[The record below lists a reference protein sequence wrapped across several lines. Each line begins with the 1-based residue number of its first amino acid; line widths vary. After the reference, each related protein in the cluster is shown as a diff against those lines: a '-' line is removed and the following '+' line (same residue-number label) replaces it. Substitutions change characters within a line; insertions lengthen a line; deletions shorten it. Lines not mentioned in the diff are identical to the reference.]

1 MHRIIR
7 VIALALVAGALAAG
21 CSDDPTTPAASSLS
35 LAKKSAAAEVPSF
48 PGADAFVDE
57 VTNPYLSFEKG
68 KIFTYEGETD
78 EGIETTVD
86 EVTNLKKTVMGI
98 DVTVVHDQV
107 FLNGELIEDTFD
119 WYAQDEDG
127 NVWYFG
133 EDTKEIENG
142 EVVST
147 HGSWEAGINGEP
159 GIVMLAEPF
168 RGATYSQEDAPD
180 IAEDM
185 GKVKNLDADVEIGF
199 GSFDGALQILEWTPL
214 EPGVREYKYYVAG
227 VGLVL
232 EVGKGGEKLELIEI
246 E

>member
-1 MHRIIR
+1 MHHILRITT
-7 VIALALVAGALAAG
+7 LALLAVAIAAG
-21 CSDDPTTPAASSLS
+21 CNNQSSPSSPTS
-35 LAKKSAAAEVPSF
+35 LATFKKGGAEVPSF

-57 VTNPYLSFEKG
+57 VTNPYLSFERG
-68 KIFTYEGETD
+68 KIFRYEVELD

-86 EVTNLKKTVMGI
+86 EVTNLKKTVMGV

-107 FLNGELIEDTFD
+107 FLNDELIEDTFD

-133 EDTKEIENG
+133 EDTKEYLPGG
-142 EVVST
+142 EVST
-147 HGSWEAGINGEP
+147 HGSWEAGINGDP
-159 GIVMLAEPF
+159 GIVMLAEPVK
-168 RGATYSQEDAPD
+168 GAQYQQEDAPD

-185 GKVKNLDADVEIGF
+185 ARVKSLSESVVVEYGA
-199 GSFDGALQILEWTPL
+199 FDGCLQILEWTPL
-214 EPGVREYKYYVAG
+214 EPGVREYKYYKAG

-232 EVGKGGEKLELIEI
+232 ETGKGERLELIEI

>member
-1 MHRIIR
+1 MHRTI
-7 VIALALVAGALAAG
+7 VISILVLGVIALAAG
-21 CSDDPTTPAASSLS
+21 CEDNTSGPATSMPVTFARS
-35 LAKKSAAAEVPSF
+35 EVPTF

-57 VTNPYLSFEKG
+57 VTNPYLAFERG
-68 KIFTYEGETD
+68 KTFRWEGETD
-78 EGIETTVD
+78 EGLEVTID
-86 EVTNLKKTVMGI
+86 EVTNLKKTVMGV

-107 FLNGELIEDTFD
+107 FLNDELIEDTYD

-133 EDTKEIENG
+133 EDTKELENG
-142 EVVST
+142 QVVST

-168 RGATYSQEDAPD
+168 AGATYHQEDAPG

-185 GKVKNLDADVEIGF
+185 GRVKKLNVSVDVEY
-199 GSFDGALQILEWTPL
+199 GSFNNAVQVTEWTPL
-214 EPGVREYKYYVAG
+214 EPGLREYKYYVPG

-232 EVGKGGEKLELIEI
+232 ETGKHGERLELVEI